1 MKPNS
6 FIIVLAIAL
15 TFVTFELNAQAS
27 ISAKLRAEITSQIS
41 ISDNSGLPGG
51 STLNFGSIAVSNTS
65 GGSCSVSTQNVRT
78 TAGGVNP
85 ITSTSSSN
93 ASFLVNGTM
102 NRTYAIT
109 LPVAAVPVT
118 RAGGNETMTI
128 DNFASRPTS
137 AGADQ
142 LTGTLSNVGS
152 DTFTVGARLNVA
164 AGQIDGVYEGT
175 FSVTV
180 AYN

>member
-1 MKPNS
+1 
-6 FIIVLAIAL
+6 
-15 TFVTFELNAQAS
+15 
-27 ISAKLRAEITSQIS
+27 
-41 ISDNSGLPGG
+41 
-51 STLNFGSIAVSNTS
+51 
-65 GGSCSVSTQNVRT
+65 
-78 TAGGVNP
+78 
-85 ITSTSSSN
+85 
-93 ASFLVNGTM
+93 M